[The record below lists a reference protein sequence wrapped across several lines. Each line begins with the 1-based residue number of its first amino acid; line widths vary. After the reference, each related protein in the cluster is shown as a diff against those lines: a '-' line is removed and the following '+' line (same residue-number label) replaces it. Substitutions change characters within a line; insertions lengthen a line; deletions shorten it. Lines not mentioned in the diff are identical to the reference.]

1 MKRFYLLLAMLT
13 TMVSG
18 VQAEQVTSVRTTADD
33 ATTRYEYTFTC
44 CQAGSNKGKMWQD
57 SNGSLSTYS
66 TSATKFIF
74 QESGTAGAYYI
85 KSVESG
91 KFLTRESDN
100 TNAAVSLSD
109 NKQLWYVVVSTGT
122 GNFAN
127 TVRISPDAT
136 SAVGINCADTGPKLY
151 AAAQGANGNSWWI
164 MDETSYNYDPSAE
177 PEEPTELT
185 MTFNRTS
192 SSAATAMVKN
202 QQNLVYPG
210 IEGIVS
216 CTKNYQTNTNVAH
229 LTPSINCNTG
239 GGTLFTF
246 TFTIS
251 GVPET
256 FTFDAID
263 LDIYAYNSAGG
274 SQDTKTVRNVNL
286 VLAENAESFA
296 SMTDADIAY
305 NATKGEGNIIHDIHS
320 LYSTYPATYKA
331 DGNGNVTVT
340 LQVSK
345 GTSNAGSFFGL
356 KSVRLYTY
364 DKRPVALEQLTFAID
379 HAIAN
384 SADCANHEEGTGLNQ
399 YVYSGTKAE
408 LDDAITVAQD
418 FQSGITDKTTTQ
430 EIFDAVTALNSKLI
444 TFTMNMPAKGTY
456 LRIYSTSANKYV
468 AITDEGSPLMLTET
482 ADNSSV
488 IYYDEN
494 GHFVNIL
501 NGLGV
506 KDVNSASLTESE
518 WNVFTFAPT
527 ETPNSYGKYS
537 IKSDTG
543 VYPFWSVGQT
553 ATTVGT
559 SQFGNYSM
567 NEFTLEFADEPVD
580 PTPDEEKA
588 ATGASAWAG
597 KVQDIAGVPTYVRET
612 EAGKYSTI
620 ILPYNAKVTGAT
632 ILQLAGKD
640 IEDEKIVSLTFE
652 RLTESE
658 EDEQLLVAG
667 RPYLY
672 RANDAVQYFT
682 RTDEGDAQNVSPIE
696 DIKGFTGVYS
706 DKEITGED
714 TYMLYQQKF
723 QNIGAG
729 KFANIPALYCYI
741 TTLDDIKETEA
752 GDNSRRI
759 TIGGFIDESTGL
771 FTLDTESTSKDGK
784 FVRNGRVVIV
794 KSGKAYETN
803 GTEVK

>member
-1 MKRFYLLLAMLT
+1 MKKIYLIFAMLVV
-13 TMVSG
+13 MVSNAL
-18 VQAEQVTSVRTTADD
+18 AEQVTSIQTTADD

-192 SSAATAMVKN
+192 SSEATATVKN
-202 QQNLVYPG
+202 QQSLVYPG

-229 LTPSINCNTG
+229 LTPSINCNTTTE
-239 GGTLFTF
+239 TLFTF
-246 TFTIS
+246 TFTVT
-251 GVPET
+251 GVPES

-263 LDIYAYNSAGG
+263 MDIYAYNSGGG

-286 VLAENAESFA
+286 VLAENGESFA

-305 NATKGEGNIIHDIHS
+305 NATQGDGNIIHDIHS
-320 LYSTYPATYKA
+320 LYSTYPATYTA
-331 DGNGNVTVT
+331 DSNGNITIT
-340 LQVSK
+340 LKVSK

-364 DKRPVALEQLTFAID
+364 DKRPVALEQLTSAID

-399 YVYSGTKAE
+399 YVYSSTKAE

-430 EIFDAVTALNSKLI
+430 EIFEAVTALNSKLI

-468 AITDEGSPLMLTET
+468 AITDEGSPLTLTGT

-741 TTLDDIKETEA
+741 TTLDDIKETES

-794 KSGKAYETN
+794 KSGKAYGTN
-803 GTEVK
+803 GMEVK

>member
-1 MKRFYLLLAMLT
+1 MKKIYFLLAML
-13 TMVSG
+13 MLSVSSAW
-18 VQAEQVTSVRTTADD
+18 AEQVTSVQTTADD

-74 QESGTAGAYYI
+74 QESETAGAYYI

-177 PEEPTELT
+177 PEEPTELI

-192 SSAATAMVKN
+192 SSAATATVKN
-202 QQNLVYPG
+202 QQSLVYPG

-229 LTPSINCNTG
+229 LTPSINCNTTTE
-239 GGTLFTF
+239 TLFTF
-246 TFTIS
+246 TFTVT
-251 GVPET
+251 GVPES

-263 LDIYAYNSAGG
+263 MDIYAYNSGGG

-286 VLAENAESFA
+286 VLAENGESFA

-305 NATKGEGNIIHDIHS
+305 NATQGDGNIIHDIHS
-320 LYSTYPATYKA
+320 LYSTYPATYTA
-331 DGNGNVTVT
+331 DGNGNITIT
-340 LQVSK
+340 LKVSK

-364 DKRPVALEQLTFAID
+364 DKRPVALEQLTSAID

-399 YVYSGTKAE
+399 YVYSSTKAE

-418 FQSGITDKTTTQ
+418 FQSGITDKTTQ

-468 AITDEGSPLMLTET
+468 AITDEGSPLTLTGT

-567 NEFTLEFADEPVD
+567 NEFTLEIADEPVD
-580 PTPDEEKA
+580 PTARMRITDAGWATFYAPFAVEIPTGVKA
-588 ATGASAWAG
+588 YTGEMQQGWIRMNELTEGYIPASTGVVLELVEGEPFATNMEPMDP
-597 KVQDIAGVPTYVRET
+597 QP
-612 EAGKYSTI
+612 
-620 ILPYNAKVTGAT
+620 NAAAVSSCYTGNTTGAT
-632 ILQLAGKD
+632 M
-640 IEDEKIVSLTFE
+640 
-652 RLTESE
+652 
-658 EDEQLLVAG
+658 
-667 RPYLY
+667 
-672 RANDAVQYFT
+672 
-682 RTDEGDAQNVSPIE
+682 NVSIGDYLLQKQE
-696 DIKGFTGVYS
+696 DVVGWYKVEGEGFTLARNRCYLKES
-706 DKEITGED
+706 DVPEPNQSRTFIGFAPVDDATG
-714 TYMLYQQKF
+714 
-723 QNIGAG
+723 ISSIA
-729 KFANIPALYCYI
+729 
-741 TTLDDIKETEA
+741 TEA
-752 GDNSRRI
+752 K
-759 TIGGFIDESTGL
+759 T
-771 FTLDTESTSKDGK
+771 KADGK
-784 FVRNGRVVIV
+784 YMVKGQIVVV
-794 KSGKAYETN
+794 KAGKAYNMN
-803 GTEVK
+803 GTEIK